1 VGSDPGQGGTK
12 QLNLPLREALRR
24 AQARLIAR
32 NRGEISVKQLGS
44 TQSGAEAFNK
54 TESTIAVCA
63 PEGLHYFPFQ
73 LAGIEF
79 LASRPAALLAD
90 DLGLGKTIQLAGL
103 LNYLPEIDS
112 CLVVCPASLKANW
125 QRELARWLCGLPRSL
140 LVCEG
145 NTQDTNKAEIVII
158 NYDLLGKFYDRLGA
172 RKWDLIAF
180 DEGHYLKN
188 PKAQRTRYARDLA
201 RRARRRVILTGTPLL
216 NRPAELWSLL
226 NILEPARWPNF
237 YQFAH
242 RYCAPVRTSWGWD
255 FSGSSNREELAFE
268 LRNGLLLRR
277 RKKHVL
283 TQLPPI
289 IRQVI
294 PLTVDPSPLLEHL
307 TERIAELYGF
317 DPAHPPFKIDP
328 EKVPF
333 ELISEIRRETGALK
347 TAAAIAFLKEQTTDY
362 SQKTLVFAH
371 HLNVLGALHDAF
383 QGESV
388 LVSGETSLRAR
399 QEAVDAFQGQGSGV
413 KYFIA
418 STRAFG
424 LGVTLTAASHVVF
437 VEPDW
442 TPALLD
448 QAEARAHRIGQDST
462 VLAQYLV
469 LENSLD
475 EKILA
480 AVQSKRAVI
489 NAIVETERGARW

>member
-1 VGSDPGQGGTK
+1 MNP
-12 QLNLPLREALRR
+12 LLREQLRR
-24 AQARLIAR
+24 AQVHLERR
-32 NRGEISVKQLGS
+32 NRGENPPIQFTALQPGN
-44 TQSGAEAFNK
+44 AETFNR
-54 TESTIAVCA
+54 TESSIVV
-63 PEGLHYFPFQ
+63 PVPKGLHYFPFQ

-79 LASRPAALLAD
+79 LASRQAALLAD
-90 DLGLGKTIQLAGL
+90 DLGLGKTVQLAGL
-103 LNYLPEIDS
+103 LNYLPEVNS
-112 CLVVCPASLKANW
+112 CLVVCPASLKSNW
-125 QRELARWLCGLPRSL
+125 HRELTRWLSRSRPL
-140 LVCEG
+140 LVCDG
-145 NTQDTNKAEIVII
+145 NTSDLGKADVVII
-158 NYDLLGKFYDRLGA
+158 NYDLLGKFYSALNA
-172 RKWDLIAF
+172 RSWCLVCF

-188 PKAQRTRYARDLA
+188 PKARRTRYARELA
-201 RRARRRVILTGTPLL
+201 RSAKRRVILTGTPVL

-226 NILEPARWPNF
+226 NILEPNRWPNF

-268 LRNGLLLRR
+268 LRKGLLLRR
-277 RKKHVL
+277 RKKQVL

-289 IRQVI
+289 VRQVI
-294 PLTVDPSPLLEHL
+294 PLAVDPSPLLEHL
-307 TERIAELYGF
+307 TKRVAELYGF
-317 DPAHPPFKIDP
+317 DPMHPPFEIDP

-347 TAAAIAFLKEQTTDY
+347 TEAALAFLKEQTTDY
-362 SQKTLVFAH
+362 SQKTIVFAH
-371 HLNVLGALHDAF
+371 HLNVLETLHAAF
-383 QGESV
+383 PGESV
-388 LVSGETSLRAR
+388 LVTGQTPLRAR
-399 QEAVDAFQGQGSGV
+399 QEAVDVFQELESGI

-424 LGVTLTAASHVVF
+424 LGVTLTASSHVVF

-448 QAEARAHRIGQDST
+448 QAEARAHRIGQDAT

-480 AVQSKRAVI
+480 AVQSKQVVI
-489 NAIVETERGARW
+489 NAIIER